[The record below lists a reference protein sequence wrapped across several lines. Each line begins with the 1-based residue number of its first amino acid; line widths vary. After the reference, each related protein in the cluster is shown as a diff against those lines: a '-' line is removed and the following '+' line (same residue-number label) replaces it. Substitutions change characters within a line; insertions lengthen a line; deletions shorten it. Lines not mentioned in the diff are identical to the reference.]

1 MSAGHAVDDGTGA
14 VGPPAADPTLAGV
27 PLALLVG
34 ALTGDKLAP
43 GGAAGATVA
52 VGRLTGAT
60 SRDAEHA
67 DMRRSAFAKKK
78 MRIRSAG

>member
-1 MSAGHAVDDGTGA
+1 MSAGHAEDDGAGA

-34 ALTGDKLAP
+34 ALTGDTPPPA
-43 GGAAGATVA
+43 GAVAATVA

-67 DMRRSAFAKKK
+67 DMKRSAFAKKK